1 MFVPCKSFQY
11 SPFDYI
17 FTRINNND
25 NLFKGLSSFAVEMS
39 ELRNILKRSNNKSII
54 LGDELCSGTESIS
67 ALSIFSASVIK
78 LSEKNVNF
86 IFATHLHE
94 LSKISEINEL
104 KNIKSYHLKVI
115 FDKEIKK
122 LIYDRKL
129 TEGNGPTTYGLEVS
143 QSNGNG

>member
-39 ELRNILKRSNNKSII
+39 ELRNMLKMCKSTI

-78 LSEKNVNF
+78 LAQQKINF

-94 LSKISEINEL
+94 LSKIEEIQEL
-104 KNIKSYHLKVI
+104 PIL
-115 FDKEIKK
+115 K
-122 LIYDRKL
+122 LIILKLFLQKKNYD
-129 TEGNGPTTYGLEVS
+129 GN
-143 QSNGNG
+143 